1 MRSGTRPG
9 LAALRMG
16 RAITGVSAIAILLAL
31 SACLTSTSPSRE
43 ETPVSEESCPKD
55 VADQIA
61 IVASSAPRI
70 LPMEIG
76 FQDAAVKIPGVL
88 ARRVIIGFNPKEA
101 LQGLKVVSSTLSVD
115 PLGGT
120 FIGWAHFVD
129 PREGGS
135 ADDGRSNSIDVTP
148 GRLRIAPFLS
158 GKKIHAQSVSFDVAL
173 VPGGVPVDE
182 MSVTLQPL
190 WDTNGKP
197 RSAEK
202 LRVTLTPVRHMT
214 IFDSVEGR
222 AQLTVHVSS
231 KAPGQVWECSA
242 EAHFILADHDVI
254 RPPLWDIGRPD
265 AGGGRRKLWLAF
277 YDPQA
282 GPFRVI
288 FENPSAASDFTAWLK
303 ETGAPAIGQFKLGM
317 FRRDE
322 TSGQQ
327 TVNSVDRSIMQ
338 SYQPITAEDMAAIRV
353 APLGEP

>member
-16 RAITGVSAIAILLAL
+16 RAITGVSVIAILLAL
-31 SACLTSTSPSRE
+31 SACLTSTLPSRE

-61 IVASSAPRI
+61 IVASSAPRV
-70 LPMEIG
+70 LPAEIG

-88 ARRVIIGFNPKEA
+88 ARRVIIGINPKET

-120 FIGWAHFVD
+120 FIGWARFVD
-129 PREGGS
+129 PREGSS
-135 ADDGRSNSIDVTP
+135 AGDGRSNSIDVTP
-148 GRLRIAPFLS
+148 GRLRIAPFLN
-158 GKKIHAQSVSFDVAL
+158 GPKIHAQSVSFDVAL
-173 VPGGVPVDE
+173 LPGGVPVDE

-190 WDTNGKP
+190 WDSNGKP
-197 RSAEK
+197 TSAGK

-214 IFDSVEGR
+214 VFDSVEAR
-222 AQLTVHVSS
+222 VQLTLLVSS
-231 KAPGQVWECSA
+231 KSPGPVWDCSA
-242 EAHFILADHDVI
+242 ETHFILADHDVV

-265 AGGGRRKLWLAF
+265 AGGGRRKFWLAF
-277 YDPQA
+277 YDLQT

-303 ETGAPAIGQFKLGM
+303 ETGTQTAGQFKLGF

-322 TSGQQ
+322 TSEHQ
-327 TVNSVDRSIMQ
+327 TVNTVDRSIMQ
-338 SYQPITAEDMAAIRV
+338 SYQPITAEDMATARV
-353 APLGEP
+353 APLDEP